1 MAIKIIKPGNK
12 PETTERFECPRCGCV
27 FEADRDDYGL
37 VGDAYGNQWAYMT
50 CPTCGRKV
58 YKPCDE

>member
-50 CPTCGRKV
+50 CPTRGLTVRK
-58 YKPCDE
+58 PDDE